1 MHSLIQPSQPGRHWK
16 VQPDKCCP
24 FCQLASKGSEVDNNW
39 QLDCAIANNVGG
51 ASDHRG
57 HQKSPTGQREKG
69 SHKND
74 QM

>member
-51 ASDHRG
+51 GGIRSPWASEVPNRTERKRLT
-57 HQKSPTGQREKG
+57 QE
-69 SHKND
+69 
-74 QM
+74 